1 MMMMASALV
10 LSSSERIS
18 SLVLVGL
25 MGAAHHLVNTLTMA
39 TASCDKITI
48 ILVWIIQ
55 SNIRMSASQTYLW
68 SVGQEHRDATAYWQT
83 EPTQV
88 ELLGD
93 ELTQTDDNN
102 RG

>member
-1 MMMMASALV
+1 
-10 LSSSERIS
+10 
-18 SLVLVGL
+18 
-25 MGAAHHLVNTLTMA
+25 
-39 TASCDKITI
+39 
-48 ILVWIIQ
+48 
-55 SNIRMSASQTYLW
+55 MSASQTYLW